1 MNKSESELEMNI
13 RYKREAM
20 IKSGL
25 LNGLMHTE
33 TLKLSRELDQLI
45 YESQKRKQ
53 RASKRDTMQEI

>member
-1 MNKSESELEMNI
+1 MNKSESELEVNI
-13 RYKREAM
+13 RCKREAM

-25 LNGLMHTE
+25 LNGLLHTE

-53 RASKRDTMQEI
+53 RVSKQSTTQKV